1 MKYTMRID
9 LDTFKNGK
17 LDFGSYHSTQRDT
30 FYSARWLYLIELFEL
45 NYPEYVVK
53 LYGFDKIQKNQF
65 IGRLKNIDFKM
76 SKKLA
81 LALSYRHME
90 TVDSIEFTKILKKF
104 RNYLGYGAN
113 TDSINMLF
121 NI

>member
-53 LYGFDKIQKNQF
+53 LYG
-65 IGRLKNIDFKM
+65 
-76 SKKLA
+76 
-81 LALSYRHME
+81 
-90 TVDSIEFTKILKKF
+90 
-104 RNYLGYGAN
+104 
-113 TDSINMLF
+113 
-121 NI
+121 